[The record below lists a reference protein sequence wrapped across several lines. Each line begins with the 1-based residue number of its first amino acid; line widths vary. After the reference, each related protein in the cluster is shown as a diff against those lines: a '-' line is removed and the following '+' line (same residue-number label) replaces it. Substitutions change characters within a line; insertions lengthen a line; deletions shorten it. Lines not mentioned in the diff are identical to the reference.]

1 MSLNNKNCLLL
12 FSCLLGWAPLLAA
25 LESDR
30 QQPLEVNADSTAGLL
45 GDGTTVLSGNVVV
58 KQGTL
63 HIRADQAEV
72 EKVDGKVRTVVLQGG
87 PAFMAQEIEGQGKVE
102 ARARTITYQVST
114 GKVTMTG
121 DADVQHPQYQVSG
134 DTLTYDLNRQH
145 FEGTG
150 EQDGSGRI
158 RIRLDPEVLPEEQAE
173 DAPPAEAEDDAAT
186 ENQDPDAPDG

>member
-1 MSLNNKNCLLL
+1 MSLNKRNLFLLCCLMA
-12 FSCLLGWAPLLAA
+12 WAPQLVA
-25 LESDR
+25 LKTDR

-58 KQGTL
+58 TQGTL

-72 EKVDGKVRTVVLQGG
+72 EKVDGKVRTVILRGG
-87 PAFMAQEIEGQGKVE
+87 PAFMAQEIEEQGMVE

-121 DADVQHPQYQVSG
+121 EADVQHPQYQVSG

-173 DAPPAEAEDDAAT
+173 DSAT
-186 ENQDPDAPDG
+186 ADPEGDTTAQEQDSDAPDG